1 MFDFM
6 ENIFPV
12 IVLFLLFRGILQTIF
27 GKRRKKRQQELPTDY
42 EQQEAE
48 NQAEPAQTSTRQQ
61 KPDLASEFERLLNKP
76 KEKAQEKPSEKIDEN
91 PDVITDDEVKQR
103 VHRDDGE
110 YHEGKGRIHRW
121 GEAYNHDKGKVFYDP
136 RGDYSYNEEKQN
148 AIAFSAAV
156 RKDED
161 GLAQPKVSLRHKELV
176 NGFIM
181 SQVLDRPRGLKP
193 YGDEEM
199 L

>member
-1 MFDFM
+1 M
-6 ENIFPV
+6 
-12 IVLFLLFRGILQTIF
+12 
-27 GKRRKKRQQELPTDY
+27 
-42 EQQEAE
+42 
-48 NQAEPAQTSTRQQ
+48 NQKVRS
-61 KPDLASEFERLLNKP
+61 L
-76 KEKAQEKPSEKIDEN
+76 
-91 PDVITDDEVKQR
+91 V
-103 VHRDDGE
+103 
-110 YHEGKGRIHRW
+110 
-121 GEAYNHDKGKVFYDP
+121 HDKGKVFYDP